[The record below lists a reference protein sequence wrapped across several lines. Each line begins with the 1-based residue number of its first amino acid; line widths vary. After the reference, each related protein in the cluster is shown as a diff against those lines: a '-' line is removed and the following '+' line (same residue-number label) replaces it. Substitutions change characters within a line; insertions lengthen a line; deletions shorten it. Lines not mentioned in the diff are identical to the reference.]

1 MTQLCHRG
9 PLSAQL
15 HPYGALYLSL
25 LLSCLQGLSAAPRVR
40 PSPLLA
46 ISCSQWAQRST
57 FGSGKTS
64 TSPWQSSRPL
74 RGEPRRGLHPTYP
87 PLKRDALCRGIIS
100 RKIRRPTVGPS
111 PPCATRVA
119 APRASAVLPSHPRP
133 RVSWDPRSPTRSARR
148 PRVPPRH
155 RAMLFVS
162 SHYGHARGTLCFFPA
177 RPIRLGLPMMSV
189 HLRLPPPRFVTPPD
203 TLRPQATCSFLATA
217 YHVRPLNAVPGHP
230 LSRPRHRSRRHHS
243 SGAVPHVSDGNRP
256 VRRC

>member
-15 HPYGALYLSL
+15 HPYGALCLSL
-25 LLSCLQGLSAAPRVR
+25 LLSCLQGLSATPRVR

-46 ISCSQWAQRST
+46 ISCSQRAQRST
-57 FGSGKTS
+57 FASGKTS
-64 TSPWQSSRPL
+64 TSAWQSSRLL
-74 RGEPRRGLHPTYP
+74 RGEPRRGLHSTYP

-100 RKIRRPTVGPS
+100 RPIRRPTVGPS

-133 RVSWDPRSPTRSARR
+133 RVSWDPRSPTRPARR

-155 RAMLFVS
+155 RAMLFVW
-162 SHYGHARGTLCFFPA
+162 SHYGHASGTLCFFPA

-189 HLRLPPPRFVTPPD
+189 HLRLPTPRFVTPP
-203 TLRPQATCSFLATA
+203 RHIAAT
-217 YHVRPLNAVPGHP
+217 GHP
-230 LSRPRHRSRRHHS
+230 LFSCHSLPCQTAQRRPRTPPLPPPTPVEAAPFVGGRS
-243 SGAVPHVSDGNRP
+243 P
-256 VRRC
+256 CF

>member
-15 HPYGALYLSL
+15 HPYGALSLSL
-25 LLSCLQGLSAAPRVR
+25 LIPCLQGLSAAPQVR

-46 ISCSQWAQRST
+46 VSCSQWARRSK

-74 RGEPRRGLHPTYP
+74 RGEPRRGLHSTYP

-100 RKIRRPTVGPS
+100 RPIRRPTVGPS
-111 PPCATRVA
+111 PSCATRVA

-148 PRVPPRH
+148 PHVTPRH

-162 SHYGHARGTLCFFPA
+162 SHYGHARGTPCFFPA

-189 HLRLPPPRFVTPPD
+189 HLRLPTPRFFTPPD
-203 TLRPQATCSFLATA
+203 TLRPQATRSFLTTA
-217 YHVRPLNAVPGHP
+217 YHVRPLNTVPGHP
-230 LSRPRHRSRRHHS
+230 LSRPRHRSRRRHS
-243 SGAVPHVSDGNRP
+243 SGAVPHVSDGHRP

>member
-1 MTQLCHRG
+1 M
-9 PLSAQL
+9 
-15 HPYGALYLSL
+15 
-25 LLSCLQGLSAAPRVR
+25 R

-46 ISCSQWAQRST
+46 ISCSQRAQRST
-57 FGSGKTS
+57 FGFGKTS

-74 RGEPRRGLHPTYP
+74 RGGPRRGLHSTYP

-100 RKIRRPTVGPS
+100 RPIRRPTVGPS

-133 RVSWDPRSPTRSARR
+133 RVSWDPRSPTRSDRR

-189 HLRLPPPRFVTPPD
+189 HLRLPTPPFVTPPD
-203 TLRPQATCSFLATA
+203 TLRPQATRSFLATA

-230 LSRPRHRSRRHHS
+230 LSRPRHRLRRHHS
-243 SGAVPHVSDGNRP
+243 SGAVSHVSDGNRP
-256 VRRC
+256 VQRC